1 MSPPNKPQSIWR
13 DRTVTTMVALFVAG
27 AALVLW
33 QQWRFQS
40 EMVQFMAE
48 EDAKSY
54 SEALATFR
62 TVYTANVVNTAKA
75 NGLEVTHDF
84 DREDKQG
91 KAIPLPAT
99 LTKILAQQIGEQ
111 GSGIRASLYSYYPFP
126 WRGRVGEFPDNDPFA
141 KEAWNALSSD
151 PKKAF
156 QREEVIDG
164 KSYLRYATADV
175 MRKACVECHNSH
187 PDSPKTDWREGDVR
201 GVLEVSLPLERIKG
215 QQRSGFWQ
223 LATVLGVLA
232 LLGGLGV
239 VLAVSRTRSSTEIDM
254 LNRSS
259 RELAELVK
267 GVEAQTP
274 KLARSSEELSAV
286 SQQLGA
292 SADETSTQAS
302 LVATAADQISQ
313 HVEMVA
319 TSCHEMESNSRNVA
333 RQATEAAS
341 VATEGVRLALATN
354 ASVAKLGE
362 SSGSIG
368 SVVKAIASIAEQT
381 NLLALN
387 ATIEAARAGA
397 AGKGFAVVAN
407 EVKELAKQTAKAT
420 EDIGQRIGTIQ
431 RDITAAVS
439 AIGQVGTIINRIS
452 SLQTGIASA
461 VEEQTAATREIGR
474 NISEASQ
481 GTAVIARNIT
491 GVAAAARKTSEGA
504 ERTLRAAG
512 STARAASELKALV
525 NRRRETPPNSDG
537 KTA

>member
-1 MSPPNKPQSIWR
+1 M
-13 DRTVTTMVALFVAG
+13 TYMVLLFLVG
-27 AALVLW
+27 AAVVMY

-40 EMVQFMAE
+40 DMVKFMAE
-48 EDAKSY
+48 EDAQAY

-62 TVYTANVVNTAKA
+62 TVYTANVVNTAKKH
-75 NGLEVTHDF
+75 GLEVTHDF
-84 DREDKQG
+84 DQKEN
-91 KAIPLPAT
+91 AIPLPAT

-111 GSGIRASLYSYYPFP
+111 GSGIKANLYSKYPFP
-126 WRGRVGEFPDNDPFA
+126 WRGRVGEFPDAFA
-141 KEAWNALSSD
+141 GEAWDALTRD

-156 QREEVIDG
+156 QREEIIDG
-164 KSYLRYATADV
+164 KSFLRYATADL
-175 MRKACVECHNSH
+175 MRKACVECHNTH

-201 GVLEVSLPLERIKG
+201 GVLEVSLPLEPIKA
-215 QQRSGFWQ
+215 QQRSGIWQ
-223 LATVLGVLA
+223 LASILGVLA

-239 VLAVSRTRSSTEIDM
+239 VVAVSRTRSTTELDI

-259 RELAELVK
+259 RELSQLVK

-274 KLARSSEELSAV
+274 KLSNSSEELSAV
-286 SQQLGA
+286 SQQLSA
-292 SADETSTQAS
+292 SAEETSAQAN
-302 LVATAADQISQ
+302 LVSMAADEISR

-319 TSCHEMESNSRNVA
+319 SSCREMENNSKGVA
-333 RQATEAAS
+333 RQASEAAS
-341 VATEGVRLALATN
+341 VATDGVRMAFATN

-387 ATIEAARAGA
+387 ATIEAARAGE

-420 EDIGQRIGTIQ
+420 EEIGQRIGTIQ
-431 RDITAAVS
+431 QDISAAVS
-439 AIGQVGTIINRIS
+439 TIGQVGTIINRIS
-452 SLQTGIASA
+452 GLQTGIASA
-461 VEEQTAATREIGR
+461 VEEQTAATRDIGR
-474 NISEASQ
+474 NISEAAQ

-491 GVAAAARKTSEGA
+491 GVADAARKTSEGA

-512 STARAASELKALV
+512 STARAASELNALV
-525 NRRRETPPNSDG
+525 HRRHEIPLDSEETS
-537 KTA
+537 A

>member
-1 MSPPNKPQSIWR
+1 MSQPNQSRSLWK
-13 DRTVTTMVALFVAG
+13 DRTVIMMASLFAVG
-27 AALVLW
+27 AVLVLW
-33 QQWRFQS
+33 QQWSVQS
-40 EMVQFMAE
+40 NMVKFMAE
-48 EDAKSY
+48 EDAKAY

-62 TVYTANVVNTAKA
+62 TVYTANVVNTARKH
-75 NGLEVTHDF
+75 GLEVTHDF
-84 DREDKQG
+84 DQKE

-111 GSGIRASLYSYYPFP
+111 GSGIKANLYSKYPFP
-126 WRGRVGEFPDNDPFA
+126 FRGRVGEFPDAFA
-141 KEAWNALSSD
+141 EEAWNALTRD

-156 QREEVIDG
+156 QREEILDG
-164 KSYLRYATADV
+164 KSFLRYATADL
-175 MRKACVECHNSH
+175 MRQACVDCHNSH

-201 GVLEVSLPLERIKG
+201 GVLEVSLPLEGIKT

-223 LATVLGVLA
+223 LATILGVLA
-232 LLGGLGV
+232 SLGGLGV
-239 VLAVSRTRSSTEIDM
+239 VLAVGRTRNATELDI

-259 RELAELVK
+259 RELSELVK

-274 KLARSSEELSAV
+274 KLTSSSEELSAV
-286 SQQLGA
+286 SQQLSA
-292 SADETSTQAS
+292 SAEETSAQAN
-302 LVATAADQISQ
+302 LVATAADQISR
-313 HVEMVA
+313 HVDMVA
-319 TSCHEMESNSRNVA
+319 HSCREMETNARDVA

-341 VATEGVRLALATN
+341 VATEGVHLANATN
-354 ASVAKLGE
+354 ASVAKLGV
-362 SSGSIG
+362 SSGTIG

-387 ATIEAARAGA
+387 ATIEAARAGE

-431 RDITAAVS
+431 QDITAAVS
-439 AIGQVGTIINRIS
+439 TIGQVGTIINRIS

-461 VEEQTAATREIGR
+461 VEEQTAATQDIGR
-474 NISEASQ
+474 NISEAAQ

-491 GVAAAARKTSEGA
+491 GVADTANKTSEGA

-512 STARAASELKALV
+512 STARAASELKKLV
-525 NRRRETPPNSDG
+525 HRRRDIPLDSDG
-537 KTA
+537 TSA

>member
-1 MSPPNKPQSIWR
+1 M
-13 DRTVTTMVALFVAG
+13 TTMVLLFVLG

-48 EDAKSY
+48 EEAQSY

-62 TVYTANVVNTAKA
+62 TVYTENVVNTAKA
-75 NGLEVTHDF
+75 HGLEVTHDF
-84 DREDKQG
+84 DQEEKKG

-99 LTKILAQQIGEQ
+99 LTKILAQKIGEQ
-111 GSGIRASLYSYYPFP
+111 GSGIKASLYSGFPFP
-126 WRGRVGEFPDNDPFA
+126 YRGKKVGEFDDKFA
-141 KEAWNALSSD
+141 EQAWNALTRD
-151 PKKAF
+151 PKKPF
-156 QREEVIDG
+156 QREEVIGG
-164 KSYLRYATADV
+164 KSFLRYATADV
-175 MRKACVECHNSH
+175 MRKACIDCHNTH

-201 GVLEVSLPLERIKG
+201 GVLEVSLPLEGIKS
-215 QQRSGFWQ
+215 QQRSGILQ
-223 LATVLGVLA
+223 LATILGVLA

-239 VLAVSRTRSSTEIDM
+239 VLAVDRTRSSTELAI

-274 KLARSSEELSAV
+274 KLTSSSEELSAV

-292 SADETSTQAS
+292 SAEQTSAQANMVS
-302 LVATAADQISQ
+302 TAADEISR

-319 TSCHEMESNSRNVA
+319 SSCREMENNVRNVA

-341 VATEGVRLALATN
+341 VATEGVRLAAATN
-354 ASVAKLGE
+354 ASVAKLGV

-368 SVVKAIASIAEQT
+368 SVVKVIASIAEQT

-387 ATIEAARAGA
+387 ATIEAARAGE

-407 EVKELAKQTAKAT
+407 GVKELAKQTAKAT
-420 EDIGQRIGTIQ
+420 EEIGQRIGTIQ
-431 RDITAAVS
+431 QDITAAVS
-439 AIGQVGTIINRIS
+439 TIGQVGTIINRIS
-452 SLQTGIASA
+452 GLQTGIASA
-461 VEEQTAATREIGR
+461 VEEQTAATRAIGR
-474 NISEASQ
+474 NISEAAQ
-481 GTAVIARNIT
+481 GSTVIARSIT
-491 GVAAAARKTSEGA
+491 GVADAARKTSEGA

-512 STARAASELKALV
+512 STARAAAELKRLV
-525 NRRRETPPNSDG
+525 HRRRDTPLDSDE
-537 KTA
+537 KSA